1 MRNLRICFT
10 LTSGHFHRDFPAAA
24 RQFHFVS
31 SKASVFRWLE
41 YSLTFRFCAVQYQ
54 HGRYA
59 HVACLKS
66 RRGRIPIFTLTQISL
81 EKINA
86 EKISR
91 SGCGQDKARFF
102 ALLWLRPGAMH
113 TPLRA

>member
-24 RQFHFVS
+24 RQFRFVS

-59 HVACLKS
+59 HAACLKKLPEPYS
-66 RRGRIPIFTLTQISL
+66 YIHYDANKFR
-81 EKINA
+81 KN
-86 EKISR
+86 
-91 SGCGQDKARFF
+91 
-102 ALLWLRPGAMH
+102 
-113 TPLRA
+113 